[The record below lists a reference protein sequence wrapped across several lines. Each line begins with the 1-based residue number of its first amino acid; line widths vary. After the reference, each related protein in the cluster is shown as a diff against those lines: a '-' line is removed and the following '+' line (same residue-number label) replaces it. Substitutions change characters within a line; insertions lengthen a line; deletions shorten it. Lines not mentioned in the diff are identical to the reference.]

1 MSSTLLAMKASSEA
15 SEAEQKKLI
24 EKKRNILVLIHQYL
38 LDCGYVDSASSLYGE
53 AGNFLNKYC
62 LADNMDLG
70 VIHDEFEAY
79 YDIRFAKK
87 PKIARK
93 LRNDEVEP
101 QHSKVSNSKSKDL
114 TGKKKSIP
122 TDNNTTSKLPN
133 IQNGSSS
140 DLSVGSNNQFE
151 LQGTNFQSNSSD
163 TQKSKP
169 NSSSSRSDDNDDT
182 QHIRV
187 LKPPPQF
194 GGDSEM
200 KQLASVISR
209 EIYQDSP
216 NVRYSDIVELYEAK
230 RLLTEA
236 VQLPIKYP
244 HVFTGILRPWRGV
257 LLHGPPGT
265 GMCIV
270 SNRFMCIISNRFM
283 I

>member
-1 MSSTLLAMKASSEA
+1 MNWSNRRKQQFLLKMSSTLLAMKASSEA

-38 LDCGYVDSASSLYGE
+38 LDCGYVDSASALYGE

-101 QHSKVSNSKSKDL
+101 QQSKFGNSKSKDSSA
-114 TGKKKSIP
+114 KKKS
-122 TDNNTTSKLPN
+122 TSSENNTPSKLPN

-151 LQGTNFQSNSSD
+151 LQGTNFQNNGD
-163 TQKSKP
+163 NQKSKP
-169 NSSSSRSDDNDDT
+169 SSSSRSDDNDDT

-265 GMCIV
+265 GK
-270 SNRFMCIISNRFM
+270 
-283 I
+283 